1 MALSSP
7 GHRPGQAGEVREAGS
22 SRLLSELE
30 QCRNVDVELAER
42 LQALLDQRQ
51 VLMQSSVLAEI
62 AANSLGPVD
71 ESLRNAAPLV
81 AKVGGANTLATAISS
96 KVRELDCA
104 QSRLRLALEQV
115 DLVLDL
121 KTAIEAVRSALVDN
135 NFEEAAKHTSRML
148 RQYRRR
154 KAASDLIIDNI
165 EDDEDVSFRV
175 LIGLEAQLRS
185 AIQDRFNKSTSDE
198 ETLRYCRLLSLVGLT
213 GTGLVNYCDVLGRR
227 LDEQL
232 KMLKSRN
239 TLERLTGIFDM
250 ISDFIRDHEKQLQQD
265 FGLGAHLRL
274 AQIMQKCADVHVVP
288 LIKKFLTQRNLSELA
303 SQLNRAPRSPG
314 AGGAEHPVMDPRD
327 LDVVL
332 DEIARITSE
341 CEMFDMDLRAAF
353 THGANTMKENSPE
366 LYEEMSKSEDG
377 TKMVAVSGMNVAV
390 QEVIGHYVALE
401 HYYMVSNVEK
411 AMAEPSGILPGAHTS
426 VFVDDVFYIVKTSG
440 SRALNTHSMTSAI
453 AVLNNI
459 NSLLEHTYT
468 SFIRDRIHVTQAA
481 ALEASSVFF
490 TGRAEHDATVAEELV
505 ALNNADTS
513 AQNVVL
519 LKEFFDSELKQIG
532 PKDPYDAII
541 EQCLVDL
548 AQIARLLRREASA
561 GISKHMK
568 SIQSDLIPYC
578 DKFEAVSYE
587 ITEAQFNAFN
597 VDDPYV
603 QKLIMACEQYFE
615 QIRPNVTSSVMDGM
629 VLNLASFIATRIS
642 LICFNKMFTFHGG
655 LQVDKDVRSLI
666 AFFSQM
672 CSKSVRDKFL
682 RLSQIASLLQLYD
695 VKEVNELRVEASDSE
710 FWRLSPPDVKKILKR
725 RKEFSHEKFD
735 ALSI

>member
-1 MALSSP
+1 
-7 GHRPGQAGEVREAGS
+7 
-22 SRLLSELE
+22 
-30 QCRNVDVELAER
+30 
-42 LQALLDQRQ
+42 
-51 VLMQSSVLAEI
+51 
-62 AANSLGPVD
+62 
-71 ESLRNAAPLV
+71 
-81 AKVGGANTLATAISS
+81 
-96 KVRELDCA
+96 
-104 QSRLRLALEQV
+104 
-115 DLVLDL
+115 
-121 KTAIEAVRSALVDN
+121 
-135 NFEEAAKHTSRML
+135 
-148 RQYRRR
+148 
-154 KAASDLIIDNI
+154 
-165 EDDEDVSFRV
+165 
-175 LIGLEAQLRS
+175 
-185 AIQDRFNKSTSDE
+185 
-198 ETLRYCRLLSLVGLT
+198 
-213 GTGLVNYCDVLGRR
+213 
-227 LDEQL
+227 
-232 KMLKSRN
+232 
-239 TLERLTGIFDM
+239 
-250 ISDFIRDHEKQLQQD
+250 
-265 FGLGAHLRL
+265 
-274 AQIMQKCADVHVVP
+274 
-288 LIKKFLTQRNLSELA
+288 
-303 SQLNRAPRSPG
+303 
-314 AGGAEHPVMDPRD
+314 
-327 LDVVL
+327 
-332 DEIARITSE
+332 
-341 CEMFDMDLRAAF
+341 
-353 THGANTMKENSPE
+353 
-366 LYEEMSKSEDG
+366 
-377 TKMVAVSGMNVAV
+377 MVAVSGMNVAV

-532 PKDPYDAII
+532 PKGNLLEYQHVVRSHRAWLPIADPYDAII

-615 QIRPNVTSSVMDGM
+615 QIRVSDLCT
-629 VLNLASFIATRIS
+629 L
-642 LICFNKMFTFHGG
+642 GG
-655 LQVDKDVRSLI
+655 L
-666 AFFSQM
+666 
-672 CSKSVRDKFL
+672 
-682 RLSQIASLLQLYD
+682 LS
-695 VKEVNELRVEASDSE
+695 
-710 FWRLSPPDVKKILKR
+710 
-725 RKEFSHEKFD
+725 
-735 ALSI
+735 